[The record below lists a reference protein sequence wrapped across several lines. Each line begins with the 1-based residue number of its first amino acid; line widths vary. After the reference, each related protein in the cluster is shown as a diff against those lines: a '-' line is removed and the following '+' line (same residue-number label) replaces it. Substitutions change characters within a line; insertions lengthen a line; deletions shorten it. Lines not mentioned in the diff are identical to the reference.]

1 MSEEH
6 AEDEGVLGLGLD
18 ADAVR
23 PLDVAA
29 HDRPQHAA
37 DEHEA
42 GGVADEGVR
51 LVRAAVEELEV
62 LGQLVVDLE
71 HRRDGEQHEEAE
83 VDHRVHQPGGRV
95 AQQRAHVHA
104 GAEVAEAALG
114 VAPASCGRLGAGVPR
129 SQFFMRSA
137 KRNAPHTSST
147 GMTV

>member
-1 MSEEH
+1 MS
-6 AEDEGVLGLGLD
+6 GVLGLGLD

-23 PLDVAA
+23 PLHVAA
-29 HDRPQHAA
+29 QRSPTRRRPRKTS
-37 DEHEA
+37 A
-42 GGVADEGVR
+42 GGVADERVR

-71 HRRDGEQHEEAE
+71 HRRDAEQHEEPE

-95 AQQRAHVHA
+95 AQQRAHVDA

-114 VAPASCGRLGAGVPR
+114 VLRRRAAGRRRLPR
-129 SQFFMRSA
+129 SQFFIRSA
-137 KRNAPHTSST
+137 NRNAPQTSIT